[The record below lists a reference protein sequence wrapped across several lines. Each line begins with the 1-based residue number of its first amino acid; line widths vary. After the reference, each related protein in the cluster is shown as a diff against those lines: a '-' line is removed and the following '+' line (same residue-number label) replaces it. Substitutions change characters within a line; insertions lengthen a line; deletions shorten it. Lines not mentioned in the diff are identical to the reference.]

1 MTCLKL
7 VWMESVKRDLISSE
21 WTLAVSREDTEPYS
35 DSSFL
40 NQSVKKRR
48 ITVLNNM
55 QMFSLIYLS
64 ISSLSFYLKI
74 LEVSDQGYVIKLYY
88 KDEVS
93 QE

>member
-1 MTCLKL
+1 
-7 VWMESVKRDLISSE
+7 
-21 WTLAVSREDTEPYS
+21 
-35 DSSFL
+35 
-40 NQSVKKRR
+40 
-48 ITVLNNM
+48 M